1 VASVWSSAAHTVGVA
16 MLAVPDDVVRK
27 GTASLD
33 EAARL
38 RAADR
43 AGEGA
48 GQLVAAGWS
57 TSETLA
63 IETSRNVV
71 GAIVDAA
78 DEHDAAVVVTGTRG
92 RSRVAAAL
100 LGSSAEGILRCAG
113 RPVLLVPPVPAS

>member
-1 VASVWSSAAHTVGVA
+1 VASVWSSAAHVVGVA

-43 AGEGA
+43 AGDGA
-48 GQLVAAGWS
+48 GQLVAAGW
-57 TSETLA
+57 TSETMA

-78 DEHDAAVVVTGTRG
+78 DEHDAAIVVTGTRG